1 MWCTR
6 ATSPTRPTPTA
17 ERQRL
22 VDEWTMGHEP
32 WGAAGLMNLD
42 EIIDPADTRRW
53 LLESVRRFPVVPPAP
68 GQTKTLASWPT
79 CV

>member
-1 MWCTR
+1 
-6 ATSPTRPTPTA
+6 
-17 ERQRL
+17 
-22 VDEWTMGHEP
+22 MGHEP

-42 EIIDPADTRRW
+42 EIIDPAETRRW
-53 LLESVRRFPVVPPAP
+53 LLESVRRFPVVPPPP